1 MVASQYGT
9 VWASIAKDP
18 IFATRRSTDLRD
30 RFRNAFPD
38 LYVKAGYKPRAAPK
52 KIISEPVTPA
62 KDELIDE
69 LATIPGRST
78 TPSPRRIRRKSDG
91 TGRIQRSKSLRARII
106 KSTRSSEP
114 SAPCSDAE
122 DEDDGVVETSSP
134 TDESLSRRASDH
146 DTSISTQQ
154 APSPPVPPTSA
165 QSPSRDLFLR
175 FSPVKRETSTPEHI
189 PSFLDS
195 SYTSEYSRP
204 EYNASASGFAAS
216 ARRPEDQIPV
226 TSVSIPGSPPSTF
239 GQRPIPTSPA
249 TRIGNSAWGPSSWL
263 SSNPRLDSTGLGS
276 RPTSFLGIGWP
287 IPEHGVFDRY
297 DLYSGS
303 NNVGATG
310 AHEYASEAGDSKH
323 HPSDPSGATPGFTH
337 HPYAGDLISAGAG
350 LYSNQDL
357 EYLSTTSGTT
367 SHLDVGQLSLQSENE
382 GEADPFTMDEQP
394 FAFNEDA
401 FASLSVERPHTAEPG
416 FNRGAFVQGMAGMGS
431 PLRRP
436 STAMSM
442 LHTAQLDPST
452 SNYYH
457 VPRAP
462 SAVER
467 GVSAPTTTPASPFMT
482 ASQSLNFEPASS
494 PLNTQSHMQRSRSST
509 SFGQFPSPQSPVAPP
524 PPSSFKRFADPA
536 FTPFTQQTS
545 SPQPFG
551 FTPPSSTPTT
561 FPTMA
566 QSHHARSASQPPREH
581 RQYHIPSSSRPPP
594 SIYDFLQLDDIAS
607 SSPIPSSAHVEP
619 LSTAAL
625 DLHYGAHVGR
635 LTPSY
640 IRDNPNDPLVAH
652 SAFMQ
657 GLELGLGL
665 ALQHTTSA
673 AAGPQGGFGVGGNR
687 PLIEALMASATVAA
701 PTGSVDYS
709 HNTPPPPGQSRMAGV
724 MSHTRGQSFTVSP
737 RELGLDNLDN
747 GAGSLKKRKR
757 ASWDGR
763 PT

>member
-1 MVASQYGT
+1 MTVSQYGT

-38 LYVKAGYKPRAAPK
+38 LYVKAGYKPRTAPK
-52 KIISEPVTPA
+52 KIPSEPTTPA
-62 KDELIDE
+62 EGDS
-69 LATIPGRST
+69 TNVPGTSA
-78 TPSPRRIRRKSDG
+78 TPSPRRLRRKSDG
-91 TGRIQRSKSLRARII
+91 TGRIPRSKSLRTRVT

-122 DEDDGVVETSSP
+122 DEDDEVVETSSP
-134 TDESLSRRASDH
+134 DESLSRRASDH
-146 DTSISTQQ
+146 DASMSAQQ
-154 APSPPVPPTSA
+154 SSPPPALPTSA
-165 QSPSRDLFLR
+165 QSPSGNAFLS
-175 FSPVKRETSTPEHI
+175 FSPAKTETSTPEQI
-189 PSFLDS
+189 PPFLGN
-195 SYTSEYSRP
+195 SYSSEYSRSD
-204 EYNASASGFAAS
+204 YNASAAGFAISPRGREDRISAS
-216 ARRPEDQIPV
+216 SI
-226 TSVSIPGSPPSTF
+226 SIPSSPPSVF
-239 GQRPIPTSPA
+239 GQRTIPTSPA

-276 RPTSFLGIGWP
+276 RPASFLGIGWP

-303 NNVGATG
+303 NNAGAAS
-310 AHEYASEAGDSKH
+310 AHEYASQAGDSKH
-323 HPSDPSGATPGFTH
+323 HAHHLLDPLGATPGFTH

-367 SHLDVGQLSLQSENE
+367 SHLDVGQLSLQSQDDNE
-382 GEADPFTMDEQP
+382 DEADPFAMDEQP

-401 FASLSVERPHTAEPG
+401 FASLSVERPHTAEPASRDTYG
-416 FNRGAFVQGMAGMGS
+416 QGLASVSS

-442 LHTAQLDPST
+442 SHTQLGPST

-457 VPRAP
+457 VPRVP
-462 SAVER
+462 SAADR

-482 ASQSLNFEPASS
+482 SQTLNFDPISTT
-494 PLNTQSHMQRSRSST
+494 LNLHSQMQRSRSST
-509 SFGQFPSPQSPVAPP
+509 SFGFPSAQPPAPP
-524 PPSSFKRFADPA
+524 QPPSSFKQFTDP
-536 FTPFTQQTS
+536 PFTQFTQHAPTS
-545 SPQPFG
+545 QSFG
-551 FTPPSSTPTT
+551 FASSSSASTT
-561 FPTMA
+561 FPPMA
-566 QSHHARSASQPPREH
+566 PSHHVRSSSQPPREH
-581 RQYHIPSSSRPPP
+581 RQYHTLNSTRPST

-607 SSPIPSSAHVEP
+607 SSPVPSAAHAEP

-625 DLHYGAHVGR
+625 DLHYGTHIGR

-657 GLELGLGL
+657 GLELGLGI

-673 AAGPQGGFGVGGNR
+673 SGPQADFGAGGNR
-687 PLIEALMASATVAA
+687 PLIEAIMASATGVA
-701 PTGSVDYS
+701 PPGSVEPRRTTS
-709 HNTPPPPGQSRMAGV
+709 PSGPSRMTNM

-737 RELGLDNLDN
+737 RDLGLDN
-747 GAGSLKKRKR
+747 GPGGIKKRKR

-763 PT
+763 PA

>member
-1 MVASQYGT
+1 MTVSQYGT

-52 KIISEPVTPA
+52 KNPSEPATPA
-62 KDELIDE
+62 EGDS
-69 LATIPGRST
+69 TTVPGRSA
-78 TPSPRRIRRKSDG
+78 TPSPRRLRRKSDG
-91 TGRIQRSKSLRARII
+91 TGRVQRSKSLRTRVT
-106 KSTRSSEP
+106 KSARSSEP

-134 TDESLSRRASDH
+134 DESLSRRASDH
-146 DTSISTQQ
+146 DTSMSAQQ
-154 APSPPVPPTSA
+154 SSSSPAPPTSA
-165 QSPSRDLFLR
+165 QSPPGNAFLS
-175 FSPVKRETSTPEHI
+175 FSPVKTETSTPEQI
-189 PSFLDS
+189 PPFLDN
-195 SYTSEYSRP
+195 SYSEYSRP
-204 EYNASASGFAAS
+204 DYNPSAAGFTIGARGPEDNQISAS
-216 ARRPEDQIPV
+216 
-226 TSVSIPGSPPSTF
+226 SVSIPGSPSSVF
-239 GQRPIPTSPA
+239 GQRQIPTSPA

-276 RPTSFLGIGWP
+276 RPASFLGIGWP

-303 NNVGATG
+303 NNAAATST
-310 AHEYASEAGDSKH
+310 HEYASEAGDGKH
-323 HPSDPSGATPGFTH
+323 HAHHLLDPSGATPGFTH

-367 SHLDVGQLSLQSENE
+367 SHLDVGQLSLQSQDDNE
-382 GEADPFTMDEQP
+382 DEADPFAMDEQP

-416 FNRGAFVQGMAGMGS
+416 SRNTYGQGLAGVSS

-436 STAMSM
+436 STSMSM
-442 LHTAQLDPST
+442 SHPQLDPGT

-457 VPRAP
+457 IPRVP

-467 GVSAPTTTPASPFMT
+467 GVSAPTTTPTSPFMT
-482 ASQSLNFEPASS
+482 ASRSLKFDPASS
-494 PLNTQSHMQRSRSST
+494 ALNLHSQMQRSRSST
-509 SFGQFPSPQSPVAPP
+509 SFGFPSAQPPAAPP
-524 PPSSFKRFADPA
+524 PPSSFKRFTDPS
-536 FTPFTQQTS
+536 FTPFTQHASTS
-545 SPQPFG
+545 QPFG
-551 FTPPSSTPTT
+551 FAPPSSTLPT
-561 FPTMA
+561 FPIT
-566 QSHHARSASQPPREH
+566 QSHHARSSSQPPREH
-581 RQYHIPSSSRPPP
+581 RQYHTNTTRPSA

-607 SSPIPSSAHVEP
+607 SPIPSAAHTEP

-625 DLHYGAHVGR
+625 DLHYGTHIGR
-635 LTPSY
+635 LTPAY

-665 ALQHTTSA
+665 ALQHTTSSA
-673 AAGPQGGFGVGGNR
+673 SSPQGDFGVGGNR
-687 PLIEALMASATVAA
+687 PLIEALMASATGAA
-701 PTGSVDYS
+701 PASSVDP
-709 HNTPPPPGQSRMAGV
+709 HNTTSSSGPSRMASM

-737 RELGLDNLDN
+737 RELGLDN
-747 GAGSLKKRKR
+747 GPGGLKKRKR

-763 PT
+763 PA